1 MYKYE
6 KCMDTYAK
14 PVKKIQNGDRSAYA
28 EYMRYMKEAQSLAEE
43 ADKYRGDMSSAQ
55 IARLGR
61 IASKMAG
68 NLWFLTSYN
77 CGSAGEIRHCFF
89 GAVVTDL
96 VIFEFISNF
105 AME

>member
-14 PVKKIQNGDRSAYA
+14 PVKKIQNGDQSAYA

-68 NLWFLTSYN
+68 NL
-77 CGSAGEIRHCFF
+77 
-89 GAVVTDL
+89 
-96 VIFEFISNF
+96 
-105 AME
+105 